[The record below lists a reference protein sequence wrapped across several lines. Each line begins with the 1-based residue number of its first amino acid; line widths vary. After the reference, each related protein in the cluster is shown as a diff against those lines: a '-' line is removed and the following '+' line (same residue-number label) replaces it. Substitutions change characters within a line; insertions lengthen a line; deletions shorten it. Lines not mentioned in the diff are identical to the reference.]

1 MRYRTATMT
10 AYYAN
15 RALSHSVWAIG
26 ITAGVVTMKA
36 VAGVD
41 GALTAVWGA
50 WVGFELLRA
59 GLSAAESVSAGRVER
74 QVPTFSVR
82 EGKFVSIDE
91 EDAL

>member
-1 MRYRTATMT
+1 MRYCTSTMT

-15 RALSHSVWAIG
+15 RALSHSIWIIG
-26 ITAGVVTMKA
+26 ITVGVVTMEA
-36 VAGVD
+36 VAGAAVT
-41 GALTAVWGA
+41 LTAVWGA
-50 WVGFELLRA
+50 WVGFEFLMA
-59 GLSAAESVSAGRVER
+59 GLSAMKSVRAGQVEH

>member
-1 MRYRTATMT
+1 MRYHTSTMT

-15 RALSHSVWAIG
+15 RALSHSLWIIG
-26 ITAGVVTMKA
+26 ITVGVITVKA
-36 VAGVD
+36 VAGSD

-50 WVGFELLRA
+50 WVGFEFLRA
-59 GLSAAESVSAGRVER
+59 GLSATKSVRAGHVER
-74 QVPTFSVR
+74 QVPTFSVG

>member
-1 MRYRTATMT
+1 MRHRTSTMT

-15 RALSHSVWAIG
+15 RALSHSVWTIG
-26 ITAGVVTMKA
+26 ITIGVVTMKA

-50 WVGFELLRA
+50 WVGFEFLRA
-59 GLSAAESVSAGRVER
+59 GLSVAKSVSAGRVER

>member
-1 MRYRTATMT
+1 MT

-15 RALSHSVWAIG
+15 RALSHLVWTIG
-26 ITAGVVTMKA
+26 IIIGVVTMKA

-50 WVGFELLRA
+50 WVGFEFLKA
-59 GLSAAESVSAGRVER
+59 WLSVAKSASAGRVER
-74 QVPTFSVR
+74 QVPIFSVR

>member
-1 MRYRTATMT
+1 MRYRTSTMT

-15 RALSHSVWAIG
+15 RALSHSVWTIG
-26 ITAGVVTMKA
+26 ITVGGVTLQAG
-36 VAGVD
+36 AGGD
-41 GALTAVWGA
+41 GARPAVWGA
-50 WVGFELLRA
+50 WGGYEFLRA
-59 GLSAAESVSAGRVER
+59 GLSFAKSGSAGRVER